1 MKRSTGLIA
10 VIFFCIF
17 YCFVIIINQP
27 QSIIISNS
35 STNRPSEAI
44 GRNTSNSFR
53 RRLVAGGDDKVT
65 KGQLPRPKV
74 LLGIFTTLEEA
85 SRRQLHSEVLNSH
98 RPKVCSL
105 GEYQKHYSSSDHP
118 SRFRDCEVIYTFV
131 VGAAKDDKKGTKRT
145 EIVTPAVKL
154 LISKEDSATLLRGQN
169 DGGNSIRC
177 HDCTLLN
184 IQYVYFVWIF
194 PDNLSRY
201 LHMLFFHDKLTY
213 FH

>member
-1 MKRSTGLIA
+1 MKRSTNLVA
-10 VIFFCIF
+10 VLFFCIF

-27 QSIIISNS
+27 QSISSSNNNNS
-35 STNRPSEAI
+35 SRPSPAI

-53 RRLVAGGDDKVT
+53 RRLVAGGDDKIT
-65 KGQLPRPKV
+65 KRQLPRPKV

-85 SRRQLHSEVLNSH
+85 SRRQLHSEALNRH

-131 VGAAKDDKKGTKRT
+131 VGAARDDEKGTKRT
-145 EIVTPAVKL
+145 EIVQPTVKL
-154 LISKEDSATLLRGQN
+154 LISKDDSATLLRGQN

-184 IQYVYFVWIF
+184 IQYVSMYG
-194 PDNLSRY
+194 LS
-201 LHMLFFHDKLTY
+201 LIHI
-213 FH
+213 